1 MQKIGIIHF
10 QRINFMQLKE
20 NQLFRLD
27 FFNMFK
33 MILIFWINY

>member
-33 MILIFWINY
+33 MILIFWINC